1 MAAKRLRYV
10 ALAVGAAW
18 ACWWVFFA
26 MAEAIGDRRFTGA
39 IIFLVAMFGALAL
52 AWKWP
57 GIGAAL
63 FLAEGIA
70 SIVIYTPMWW
80 RRFHLG
86 GTLLMFAWMPLPPIA
101 AGVLLLRSRRQAL
114 PPRQASHPAAA

>member
-18 ACWWVFFA
+18 ACWWVFFG
-26 MAEAIGDRRFTGA
+26 MAEAIVNRQFTGA
-39 IIFLVAMFGALAL
+39 ILFMVAMFGAVAI

-57 GIGAAL
+57 VAGAVL
-63 FLAEGIA
+63 FLAEGLT
-70 SIVIYTPMWW
+70 SIVMFTAAWW
-80 RRFHLG
+80 RHYHLG

-101 AGVLLLRSRRQAL
+101 AGVLLLLSRKQDH
-114 PPRQASHPAAA
+114 PRRPVAA

>member
-10 ALAVGAAW
+10 ALGLGAAW

-26 MAEAIGDRRFTGA
+26 MAEAVGDHQFTGA
-39 IIFLVAMFGALAL
+39 IIFCVVMFGAVAL

-63 FLAEGIA
+63 FLAEGLA
-70 SIVIYTPMWW
+70 AIVVFTPMWW

-101 AGVLLLRSRRQAL
+101 TGVLLLLSRRHAH
-114 PPRQASHPAAA
+114 SHERAVA